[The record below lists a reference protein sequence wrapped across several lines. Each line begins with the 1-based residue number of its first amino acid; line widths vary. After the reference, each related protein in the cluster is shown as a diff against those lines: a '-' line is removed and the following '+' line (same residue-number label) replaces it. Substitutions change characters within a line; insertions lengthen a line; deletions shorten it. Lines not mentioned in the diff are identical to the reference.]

1 MYVKYRD
8 IEQLALDLLHSLDT
22 ESDAKNRMVYASD
35 IQRIL
40 RQRLIDIRNEA
51 AYAAR
56 DGATT
61 TQLQE
66 ATGIQRATIESW
78 SRTWADK
85 KGLPLRR
92 NRINRPWQVG
102 YVNLSGE

>member
-22 ESDAKNRMVYASD
+22 ETDAKTRMTYASD
-35 IQRIL
+35 IQRL
-40 RQRLIDIRNEA
+40 LHQRLIDIRNEA

-56 DGATT
+56 DGVTT

-66 ATGIQRATIESW
+66 STGIERGTIESW

-85 KGLPLRR
+85 KGLPLRK

-102 YVNLSGE
+102 YMDLSGE